1 MNSQA
6 HFHTGDE
13 KLNCAQSILRGFQQE
28 FNVPDSRIA
37 EFKAWGGGRAPEGV
51 CGALYAADILLKENG
66 KTSVKEQFKAKVGA
80 VDCKT
85 IKREKQTS
93 CLDCVRVADEL
104 LEKAIK
110 K

>member
-6 HFHTGDE
+6 YFHTGEE
-13 KLNCAQSILRGFQQE
+13 KLNCAQSILRGFQKE

-51 CGALYAADILLKENG
+51 CGALYAADILLKEKG
-66 KTSVKEQFKAKVGA
+66 KASVKEQFKAKVGA
-80 VDCKT
+80 TDCLA
-85 IKREKQTS
+85 IKQEKKIT
-93 CLDCVRVADEL
+93 CPDCVRITDEL
-104 LEKAIK
+104 LEKVIK